1 LEIPLDRDRR
11 IQIIASLILALCLA
25 SSGVLAVAM
34 TGVAGRA
41 RMTYTDRAEL
51 GQPWEV
57 SAGIAMG
64 AFRGVF
70 VNFLWLRANEMKE
83 AGKFYEAI
91 GLADAI
97 TRLQPRFPR
106 VWVFHAWN
114 MSYNISVATQT
125 ASERWK
131 WVSAGIELL
140 RDKGI
145 PANPNDMLL
154 HKELGWI
161 FLHKIG
167 GYTDDANPFYKRR
180 LAVEWT
186 AVLGP
191 PPPRTS
197 EDRNRAHAVAKH
209 AAWLSVIADAPDTLE
224 GVVKA
229 QPVAGV
235 LADRLRSETGIDL
248 TGDPALLR
256 DALLGPYEM
265 VRAADLSVRKVPF
278 REALAD
284 RPRVRALAGLMDD
297 PAMAPAWPPLLA
309 HVRKRVLIDAYRMEP
324 ARMVRYTQKFGPI
337 DWRHHGAHSLYW
349 AQKGVEAGEA
359 RFTKEARKDFDFLNT
374 DRIVAQSVQELF
386 RTGEMYFDFLGAVT
400 GQEYVLLQGV
410 PNPHFI
416 EPYGQIIAEQRG
428 RSWADRVDARG
439 STPLSAGYENFLRDA
454 VLFFYRRGERDR
466 AEALQ
471 TELRTWQY
479 KNLGDEYRE
488 EEFELPLDEFVA
500 NELKD
505 ASTRPSIAVSQIS
518 GSIMGAYASGL
529 LGNDDDLF
537 RSQLEYG
544 KRFHRYFM
552 EAQLRNT
559 SVDRNTGRMEQVD
572 RDYEVVAGTLFFQ
585 FMSGLGIDEAEQA
598 YDNAPPDLRR
608 WAYDPLKGR
617 YEAELNA
624 LAAKGGRTFAQ
635 VFPEPDGMAQFR
647 AESEERVRSRSLE
660 GPTLEQR

>member
-1 LEIPLDRDRR
+1 MDRDRR

-41 RMTYTDRAEL
+41 RMTYTDRAEQ

-229 QPVAGV
+229 QPVAGL
-235 LADRLRSETGIDL
+235 LADRLRSEINDGQTDFLLVIPFILALGWLGRRPVLAGVALGFAFHIKYLAIVFLPYLIIRGRWREAGAMVASIVGWALVSAPVFGWSRNLDYLAVAGRGMVRMTGVRIGGQAAPLHGIEWNSSVSIPSAMARAARSLDAGPGFVL
-248 TGDPALLR
+248 AASAMVALLTFGAAWLVYLRAGVPLFRGRTPAR
-256 DALLGPYEM
+256 DD
-265 VRAADLSVRKVPF
+265 ADPGRRLVVGV
-278 REALAD
+278 EWCGLIVAALAFSPQTMARHMIILYPMTFFTLTLLLRG
-284 RPRVRALAGLMDD
+284 RPGWTRG
-297 PAMAPAWPPLLA
+297 PLLA
-309 HVRKRVLIDAYRMEP
+309 
-324 ARMVRYTQKFGPI
+324 G
-337 DWRHHGAHSLYW
+337 YW
-349 AQKGVEAGEA
+349 LATLAIILPPGGVEGFKPALTAWRGVGGASWTLLAYFLAFLWSGLREAGGIGRGLPA
-359 RFTKEARKDFDFLNT
+359 GPHPGMNPQIPSTLG
-374 DRIVAQSVQELF
+374 VVQVQE
-386 RTGEMYFDFLGAVT
+386 G
-400 GQEYVLLQGV
+400 
-410 PNPHFI
+410 
-416 EPYGQIIAEQRG
+416 
-428 RSWADRVDARG
+428 
-439 STPLSAGYENFLRDA
+439 
-454 VLFFYRRGERDR
+454 
-466 AEALQ
+466 
-471 TELRTWQY
+471 
-479 KNLGDEYRE
+479 
-488 EEFELPLDEFVA
+488 
-500 NELKD
+500 
-505 ASTRPSIAVSQIS
+505 
-518 GSIMGAYASGL
+518 
-529 LGNDDDLF
+529 
-537 RSQLEYG
+537 
-544 KRFHRYFM
+544 
-552 EAQLRNT
+552 
-559 SVDRNTGRMEQVD
+559 
-572 RDYEVVAGTLFFQ
+572 
-585 FMSGLGIDEAEQA
+585 
-598 YDNAPPDLRR
+598 
-608 WAYDPLKGR
+608 
-617 YEAELNA
+617 
-624 LAAKGGRTFAQ
+624 
-635 VFPEPDGMAQFR
+635 
-647 AESEERVRSRSLE
+647 
-660 GPTLEQR
+660 